1 MKQRTENHDFLV
13 TGKMVM
19 VRQQFAKC
27 SAVRSTSIMKTRYNA
42 IYAVGL
48 GITFLTF
55 QLVSAESLPSSQ
67 GKSGTR
73 PMFHSKIHVP
83 VQLAEAATPLPP
95 SGYQLV
101 FDDEF
106 NGDKLDTNRWNYRT
120 GSRLLS
126 TQKPENVSVGDGTL
140 KIALRK
146 ESADGKDYTGGG
158 VISRET
164 FVYGFYEARFKT
176 PGIEGWHTSFWA
188 QKSAAQARTD
198 GSKAFLELDFCEQDG
213 GDPNYYSFGIINK
226 IPDPHKGQTWN
237 AGRWV
242 IEHGPDTSAD
252 FHVWGCEFTPNTI
265 RFYFDGCLAREE
277 SASNFPHDDM
287 NLWLTSL
294 ASTLKGDRWVDDSKL
309 PGAAVFDYVRVYQNP
324 DYRDAEAAVRAA
336 SRQRAKQP
344 GSDKDRNVGG
354 PKDLN

>member
-1 MKQRTENHDFLV
+1 MKQRTESHDVVL
-13 TGKMVM
+13 TGKMVAAWH
-19 VRQQFAKC
+19 QLAKWSAPC
-27 SAVRSTSIMKTRYNA
+27 STRIMKSRRSA
-42 IYAVGL
+42 IHAIGL

-55 QLVSAESLPSSQ
+55 QWVSAESLPSSQ
-67 GKSGTR
+67 GKSGAR

-83 VQLAEAATPLPP
+83 VQLAEPATPLPP

-101 FDDEF
+101 FEDEF

-126 TQKPENVSVGDGTL
+126 TQNPENVSVGDGTL

-146 ESADGKDYTGGG
+146 ESAAGKDYTGGG
-158 VISRET
+158 VISRNT
-164 FVYGFYEARFKT
+164 FIYGFYEARFKT

-188 QKSAAQARTD
+188 QKHAAQATTN
-198 GSKAFLELDFCEQDG
+198 GSKALLELDFCEQDG

-226 IPDPHKGQTWN
+226 IPNFHKGQTWN

-252 FHVWGCEFTPNTI
+252 FHVWACEFTPNTI
-265 RFYFDGCLAREE
+265 RFYFDGRLAREE
-277 SASNFPHDDM
+277 NATNFPHDDM
-287 NLWLTSL
+287 NVWLTSL

-324 DYRDAEAAVRAA
+324 NYRDAEAAVRAA
-336 SRQRAKQP
+336 TLQRAKP
-344 GSDKDRNVGG
+344 PKSDRDHNVGG
-354 PKDLN
+354 PKNLN